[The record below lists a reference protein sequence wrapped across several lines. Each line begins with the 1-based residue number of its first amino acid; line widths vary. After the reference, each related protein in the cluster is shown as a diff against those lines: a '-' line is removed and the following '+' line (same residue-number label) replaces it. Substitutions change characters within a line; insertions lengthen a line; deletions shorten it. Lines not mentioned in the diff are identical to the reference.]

1 MQLYK
6 RLHESQINLILNMKE
21 VMELD
26 LCASS
31 NLKVFIIF
39 TIGIVLGLVAV
50 NKIVLIV
57 SEYHFIASHNVFS
70 L

>member
-1 MQLYK
+1 MQLYE
-6 RLHESQINLILNMKE
+6 RLYESQFNLILNMKE

-50 NKIVLIV
+50 NTIVLIV
-57 SEYHFIASHNVFS
+57 SEYHFIASHNIFS